1 MSIELNGETY
11 TTFDDIMNDPEPVPP
26 DMKAQVNF
34 ETALMGV
41 FIEARDE
48 MGISLRELAKLS
60 GIKRREL
67 SRIERG
73 SDTTV
78 DTLIS
83 LLVPLGK
90 TLAIVPLETG
100 NNVQK
105 SSE

>member
-11 TTFDDIMNDPEPVPP
+11 TTFDDIMNDPELVPP

-34 ETALMGV
+34 EAALMGV

-48 MGISLRELAKLS
+48 MGISLRELTKLS

-67 SRIERG
+67 SRLERG
-73 SDTTV
+73 ADTTV